1 MKIIITGATGMIG
14 EGVLLECLKESEIT
28 EILSVS
34 RKPSGKNH
42 PKLKEYIIPDF
53 LSLKEN
59 DQTLQGFDACFFCA
73 GVSSLGIS
81 KEDYEK
87 NTYQTTLQFAK
98 ALNPNPNLSFIYV
111 SGAGTDSTEKGK
123 IHWARVKGKTE
134 NELMKLPFKQAFGFR
149 IGVVKAT
156 QGQEHIL
163 KFYKYLSWL
172 FPIMKVISPS
182 AYNTM
187 NQIAKAMIYVSK
199 NGFERNI
206 IFVKDIHKIDQM
218 K

>member
-14 EGVLLECLKESEIT
+14 EGVLIECLKNPEIT
-28 EILSVS
+28 EVLSVS
-34 RKPSGKNH
+34 RKPSGITH
-42 PKLKEYIIPDF
+42 LKLKEYIVSDF

-59 DQTLQGFDACFFCA
+59 DQTLQGYDACFFCA
-73 GVSSLGIS
+73 GVSSLGMS
-81 KEDYEK
+81 KVDYEK
-87 NTYQTTLQFAK
+87 NTYHTTLQFARS
-98 ALNPNPNLSFIYV
+98 LNPNPNLTFIYI
-111 SGAGTDSTEKGK
+111 SGGGTDSTEKGK

-156 QGQEHIL
+156 EGQKHIL

-172 FPIMKVISPS
+172 FPIMKIFFPS

-187 NQIAKAMIYVSK
+187 NQIAKAMIYISK
-199 NGFERNI
+199 NGYDRNI

-218 K
+218 N